1 MPFKNLNII
10 IMLIAGII
18 VTVISMISKY
28 ALNHLV
34 YTLMIVLIIFFILG
48 TVIQMMLNR
57 ITEKADQTAR
67 EKEKQLLDREVKS
80 LEEGEEASKDI
91 DDES

>member
-34 YTLMIVLIIFFILG
+34 YTLMIVLIIFFVLG
-48 TVIQMMLNR
+48 TVIQIMLNK
-57 ITEKADQTAR
+57 IAEKADQTAR
-67 EKEKQLLDREVKS
+67 EKEKQLLDSEVKS
-80 LEEGEEASKDI
+80 LEEGKKASNDI

>member
-48 TVIQMMLNR
+48 TVIQVMLNK

-67 EKEKQLLDREVKS
+67 EKEKQLLDSEVKS
-80 LEEGEEASKDI
+80 LEEGKQVSNDI

>member
-80 LEEGEEASKDI
+80 LEEGKEASKDI

>member
-48 TVIQMMLNR
+48 TVIQTMLNK
-57 ITEKADQTAR
+57 ITEKAELTAR

-80 LEEGEEASKDI
+80 LEEGKEASKDI

>member
-48 TVIQMMLNR
+48 TVIQMMLTK
-57 ITEKADQTAR
+57 ITEKADLTAR
-67 EKEKQLLDREVKS
+67 EKEKQLLDKEVKS
-80 LEEGEEASKDI
+80 LEEGKEASKDI

>member
-48 TVIQMMLNR
+48 TVIQMMLNK
-57 ITEKADQTAR
+57 ITEKADQAAR

-80 LEEGEEASKDI
+80 LEEGKEASKDI

>member
-1 MPFKNLNII
+1 II

-80 LEEGEEASKDI
+80 LEEGKEASKDI

>member
-34 YTLMIVLIIFFILG
+34 YTLMIVMIIFFILG
-48 TVIQMMLNR
+48 TVIQTMLNK
-57 ITEKADQTAR
+57 IAEKADQTAR
-67 EKEKQLLDREVKS
+67 EKEKQLLDKEVKS
-80 LEEGEEASKDI
+80 LEEGKEASKDI

>member
-48 TVIQMMLNR
+48 TVIQVMLNK

-67 EKEKQLLDREVKS
+67 EKEKQLLDSEVKS
-80 LEEGEEASKDI
+80 LEEGKQASNDI